1 MGYQIKYQTSGKIQV
16 KNKRERNTLF
26 LILSI
31 AVAVIISLLIWE
43 NRAQWQSA
51 VIALDKMVVE
61 LEQGSPLQ
69 DAFTVFCLQV
79 LHGV

>member
-1 MGYQIKYQTSGKIQV
+1 MGYQIKYQTSGKMQR
-16 KNKRERNTLF
+16 KNKKDRNTLF

-31 AVAVIISLLIWE
+31 AIAAIISLLIWE
-43 NRAQWQSA
+43 NRAEWQSA

-69 DAFTVFCLQV
+69 EALTVFCLQV